1 MLVERLLYVMSARR
15 PAPHMD
21 GGWVLGDLGGISEIR
36 SGEDEL
42 GVVRGLLGVV
52 VGCGVEDNC

>member
-15 PAPHMD
+15 PRPHIWS
-21 GGWVLGDLGGISEIR
+21 GWKDGDLGGINEIR